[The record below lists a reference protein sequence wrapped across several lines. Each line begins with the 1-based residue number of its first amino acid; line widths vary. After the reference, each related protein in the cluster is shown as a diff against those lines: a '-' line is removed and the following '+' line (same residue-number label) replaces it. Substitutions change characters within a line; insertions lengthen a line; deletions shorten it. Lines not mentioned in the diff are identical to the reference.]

1 MSERTDQL
9 PVVPYDAAPLEH
21 CWGYVSGHDTLIH
34 ACKRDG
40 TTLCGMGRS
49 QSYTYFES
57 AVVTCLRCHL
67 LPWRM
72 A

>member
-1 MSERTDQL
+1 MPERTDQL
-9 PVVPYDAAPLEH
+9 PVVPVRTEALEH
-21 CWGYVSGHDTLIH
+21 IWGYVSGHDTLIH

-40 TTLCGMGRS
+40 TTICGMGRAVDHK
-49 QSYTYFES
+49 YFES

-72 A
+72 E

>member
-9 PVVPYDAAPLEH
+9 PVVPDDTAPLEH

-34 ACKRDG
+34 ACQRDG
-40 TTLCGMGRS
+40 TTLCGMGRA
-49 QSYTYFES
+49 QPPVYFE
-57 AVVTCLRCHL
+57 AVVVTCLRCHL

>member
-1 MSERTDQL
+1 MPERTDQL
-9 PVVPYDAAPLEH
+9 PVVPDVATGLEH
-21 CWGYVSGHDTLIH
+21 IWGYVSGHDTLIH

-40 TTLCGMGRS
+40 TTLCGMGRA
-49 QSYTYFES
+49 QSPVYS
-57 AVVTCLRCHL
+57 DVAIVTCLRCHL